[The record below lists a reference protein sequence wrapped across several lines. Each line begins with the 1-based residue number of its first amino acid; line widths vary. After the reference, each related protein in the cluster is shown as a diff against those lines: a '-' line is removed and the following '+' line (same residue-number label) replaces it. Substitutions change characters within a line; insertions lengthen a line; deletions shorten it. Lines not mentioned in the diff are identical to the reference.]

1 MVDNE
6 EAGTEKRVDE
16 GWKRKAREER
26 EALEREGAAQD
37 APGGDTGEGAVG
49 EEEAAGEAVLPP
61 ATFVGLVSGLA
72 AQAFAFLGLVGEG
85 EGEKEKDL
93 DAARHLLDT
102 LAMLQEKTKGNLTD
116 DESAYLEGLLY
127 NLRMAYVKQSS

>member
-6 EAGTEKRVDE
+6 EAGTEKRIDE
-16 GWKRKAREER
+16 GWKRKAREEK
-26 EALEREGAAQD
+26 EALEKEGAAPDTSREGAA
-37 APGGDTGEGAVG
+37 GDER
-49 EEEAAGEAVLPP
+49 AAGEAVLPP

-85 EGEKEKDL
+85 ESEKEKDL

-127 NLRMAYVKQSS
+127 NLRMAYVKQST